1 MGHGSLDHHDVVS
14 LPELLYPVESLSQ
27 IFIATFTSDILWFLS
42 YCDIPAHLPVTI
54 ACHNREGCW
63 SSSPDKRISVPFSD
77 FPNLVVVYPP
87 FPEVIA
93 FGNDRKRSGIAC
105 HHPKLLVLQ
114 REESIRVVITSAN
127 LVEKQWNSVTNTIW
141 WQDFPRAS
149 RPDYLSLFTQLSDGD
164 INQYS
169 KSDFAAQLGGFMASL
184 VADVPS
190 QAHWILE
197 LTKYDFKGAVGHLVA
212 SVPGIHSR
220 RAPSILEPMYFLP
233 GEQCASQSYGV
244 KVLGSIETSV
254 VGLSHL
260 FRTSTDTNGS
270 QLKKLASFLGK
281 CYENANGM
289 LEIVLRRNTNIPADA
304 NAVSILVPNP
314 EEFSEGDCVQLGFL
328 PRNIAKWV
336 APLSDSGLFRFS
348 GYVYPKEVLVTALE
362 GSTSLVQMILY
373 VSQGPTF
380 LDISKEV
387 QSEHVSAICL
397 LVASIQRSIGLWRL
411 QEVLSR
417 YKWPEYLETDFV
429 FGSSSI
435 GSVTAQFLAAFSAA
449 SGKTSVQFSDSD
461 ESDPDWGCWS
471 ASQEIRNPSIRIIF
485 PTIERVKNASCGILA
500 SKFLLC
506 FSQKTWQRLRNV
518 GMLHDAIPYPNNRV
532 NHPMHVKVARR
543 RFQSKKDASSFGW
556 VYSGSHNFSAAAWG
570 HPISNSLRTKAVGAV
585 KTNSVLGS
593 RLHVCNYELGIV
605 FIVPPSDANGS
616 PNHKSR
622 SLDDI
627 ILPFVVP
634 APKYRPSD
642 TPATKQAMREA
653 LAEWEREIS
662 LEAIASGELMEEE
675 IPDEEE
681 EVLEATD
688 YVAKEREDEKAYAD
702 ILWSQS

>member
-1 MGHGSLDHHDVVS
+1 MNGVLDYKKDM
-14 LPELLYPVESLSQ
+14 
-27 IFIATFTSDILWFLS
+27 
-42 YCDIPAHLPVTI
+42 
-54 ACHNREGCW
+54 
-63 SSSPDKRISVPFSD
+63 
-77 FPNLVVVYPP
+77 
-87 FPEVIA
+87 
-93 FGNDRKRSGIAC
+93 
-105 HHPKLLVLQ
+105 
-114 REESIRVVITSAN
+114 IT
-127 LVEKQWNSVTNTIW
+127 LKWNSVTNTIW

-190 QAHWILE
+190 QSHWILE

-233 GEQCASQSYGV
+233 ANEVLAIFPEGEQCASQSYGV

-397 LVASIQRSIGLWRL
+397 LVASIQRSTGLWRL
-411 QEVLSR
+411 QEVLSH

-506 FSQKTWQRLRNV
+506 FSQV
-518 GMLHDAIPYPNNRV
+518 
-532 NHPMHVKVARR
+532 
-543 RFQSKKDASSFGW
+543 S
-556 VYSGSHNFSAAAWG
+556 
-570 HPISNSLRTKAVGAV
+570 
-585 KTNSVLGS
+585 
-593 RLHVCNYELGIV
+593 
-605 FIVPPSDANGS
+605 
-616 PNHKSR
+616 
-622 SLDDI
+622 
-627 ILPFVVP
+627 
-634 APKYRPSD
+634 
-642 TPATKQAMREA
+642 
-653 LAEWEREIS
+653 
-662 LEAIASGELMEEE
+662 
-675 IPDEEE
+675 
-681 EVLEATD
+681 
-688 YVAKEREDEKAYAD
+688 
-702 ILWSQS
+702 